1 MYYDVFQ
8 TNFGWVGIIGDTKT
22 IHKITLPVP
31 DKISCEI
38 ECINSNQSLK
48 HKPNYLRNLQQ
59 DLIRYYQGEKISFA
73 NILLDLI
80 NTKDFPKNVL
90 TICRSIPYG
99 EVRTYKWIAKT
110 MGNPKLARPIGNVLS
125 TNNHPIVIPCHRVIR
140 SDGNIGGFAGKIHP
154 KSLKHYL
161 LKLEGNNL

>member
-1 MYYDVFQ
+1 MSGNSPVHSSVRLRSKRHQ
-8 TNFGWVGIIGDTKT
+8 GLIGIAAVGATGLTNNLT
-22 IHKITLPVP
+22 
-31 DKISCEI
+31 
-38 ECINSNQSLK
+38 Q
-48 HKPNYLRNLQQ
+48 NLQQ
-59 DLIRYYQGEKISFA
+59 DLIKYYQGEKISFA